1 MAREPKKYCYTR
13 YSTDKQD
20 ASRQIT
26 AIDEYFRKTGERKED
41 YIFFSDE
48 GISGGSLIS
57 ERQTKEILNDLQQGD
72 LILVVEMSRFS
83 RNNID
88 RINFIDKCD
97 KLGVT
102 IYDISNGGNVTLQGK
117 DEGLL
122 TLINSWQDSTYLTRL
137 SRQTKEG
144 LEAARKKGKL
154 FGAASPKYGGGDK
167 TKLNEL
173 RQDNAKKASLTRIT
187 KTINHPEYQERVKI
201 FRYFLP
207 QLNDIEVNNWDKK
220 ELKPIMYEQ
229 IYNHIKL
236 FCGHW
241 KENKINNRLDVGS
254 LYVRTIK
261 TYQKYADLVDKLK
274 EYIK

>member
-1 MAREPKKYCYTR
+1 MREPKKYCYTR

-26 AIDEYFRKTGERKED
+26 AIDEYFKKTGERKED

-57 ERQTKEILNDLQQGD
+57 ERKTKEILNDLQQGD

-154 FGAASPKYGGGDK
+154 FGTASPKYGGGDK

-207 QLNDIEVNNWDKK
+207 QLNDIEVNKWDKK
-220 ELKPIMYEQ
+220 ELKPSMYEQ

-241 KENKINNRLDVGS
+241 TENKINNRLDVGS

-261 TYQKYADLVDKLK
+261 TYEKYADLVEKLK
-274 EYIK
+274 E